1 MNMFS
6 TKLSKII
13 TLYTAQGYDFNEGAS
28 QNELEDFVSRCKN
41 TLDFL
46 PPEDYLKVLEQH
58 NGIVVEGVFLYST
71 TPIKYTDSDG
81 YCLEFIDMNLLSR
94 ELKWKDTFIIFGDSD
109 QDEYVLDLTA
119 ARYQVRDKQA
129 FDNVYEEFGTFTGLL
144 EYMLDLMI
152 GRIE

>member
-1 MNMFS
+1 MNMLS

-71 TPIKYTDSDG
+71 KPIKYTESDG
-81 YCLEFIDMNLLSR
+81 YCLELIDMNLLSR

-109 QDEYVLDLTA
+109 QDEYVLDLA
-119 ARYQVRDKQA
+119 AKRYQVRDKQA
-129 FDNVYEEFGTFTGLL
+129 FDNIYEEYETFSELF

-152 GRIE
+152 SRIS

>member
-1 MNMFS
+1 MFS

>member
-129 FDNVYEEFGTFTGLL
+129 DRKSVV
-144 EYMLDLMI
+144 
-152 GRIE
+152 

>member
-1 MNMFS
+1 MNMLS

-13 TLYTAQGYDFNEGAS
+13 ALYTAQGYDFNEGAS

-46 PPEDYLKVLEQH
+46 PPEDHLKVLEQH

-81 YCLEFIDMNLLSR
+81 YCLEFMEMNLISR
-94 ELKWKDTFIIFGDSD
+94 ELEWKDTFIIFGDSD

-119 ARYQVRDKQA
+119 GRYQVRDKQA
-129 FDNVYEEFGTFTGLL
+129 FDNVYEELGTFTELL

-152 GRIE
+152 SRIE

>member
-81 YCLEFIDMNLLSR
+81 YRLEFIDMNLLSR